1 MTEQGDLGGRSREEE
16 VLLARRES
24 LERLGDRAF
33 AISLREAI
41 GVDEPTP
48 SSALRERFGSLPPD
62 RREGESVTVAGRV
75 VLKRDMGKLK
85 FLTLRDGSGDI
96 QLVCNQ
102 AELDE
107 ESFALLDEVDL
118 GDIIAATGQVGTTRR
133 GELSIFVERWAMLTK
148 SLRPLPEKWHGLK
161 DPDLQQR
168 RRYLHLIA
176 DETPRRYLAARA
188 ALLRALREVLHQ
200 RGFVEVE
207 GPMLQT
213 VAGGAN
219 ARPFTTF
226 HEALGIETKL
236 RISLELYLKRL
247 LVGGIERVY
256 ELGRNFRNEGIDRDH
271 NPEFTMLEAY
281 QAYGDYTTMME
292 LTEVLVRESAR
303 AVNPVM
309 GRDPDNLTIP
319 FRGKEI
325 DLSPPFRRLSMLDAV
340 SSATEEQITL
350 DRTDLPAV
358 AQRHGVPMDDVWGP
372 GKIVVEL
379 FEKLVE
385 DTIVEP
391 TFLCDFPREVSPLA
405 RPHRSNPDLT
415 EHFDLIIGGVE
426 LVTAFSELDG
436 SAGAAGEARAPATA
450 QGGGCGGDPSA
461 RRGLPPRP
469 GARHAPGGGPGAR
482 HRPAHHGAH
491 RRAFSSRPHHVP
503 LAAPRSD
510 RDDVIHVTFGGCRT
524 SPRDR
529 HLRHIHP
536 GGSSVRSPGGVA
548 PTHPG
553 HP

>member
-1 MTEQGDLGGRSREEE
+1 MTEQGDPGGRSREEE

-48 SSALRERFGSLPPD
+48 SSTLRERFGSLPPD

-85 FLTLRDGSGDI
+85 FVTLRDGSGEI

-107 ESFALLDEVDL
+107 QSFALLDEVDL
-118 GDIIAATGQVGTTRR
+118 GDIIAATGPVGTTRR

-309 GRDPDNLTIP
+309 GRDPDSLTIP

-325 DLSPPFRRLSMLDAV
+325 DLTPSFRRLSMLDAV

-350 DRTDLPAV
+350 DRTDLPAI
-358 AQRHGVPMDDVWGP
+358 AQRHGVPIDDVWGP

-426 LVTAFSELDG
+426 LVTAFSELTDPLEQR
-436 SAGAAGEARAPATA
+436 AKLELQQQLKAAGVEE
-450 QGGGCGGDPSA
+450 
-461 RRGLPPRP
+461 
-469 GARHAPGGGPGAR
+469 
-482 HRPAHHGAH
+482 
-491 RRAFSSRPHHVP
+491 
-503 LAAPRSD
+503 
-510 RDDVIHVTFGGCRT
+510 
-524 SPRDR
+524 
-529 HLRHIHP
+529 
-536 GGSSVRSPGGVA
+536 
-548 PTHPG
+548 THPLDEDFLRALEHG
-553 HP
+553 MPPAGGLGLGIDRLIMVLTDAPSLRDLIMFPSQRPEATET